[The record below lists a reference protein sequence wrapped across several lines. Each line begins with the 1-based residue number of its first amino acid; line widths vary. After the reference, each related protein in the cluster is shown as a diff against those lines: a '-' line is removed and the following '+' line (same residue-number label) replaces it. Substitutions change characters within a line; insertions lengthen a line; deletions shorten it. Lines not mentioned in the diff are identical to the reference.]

1 MDEYVGNC
9 SHHIVIFW
17 TLKLNILGFKETCF
31 KKSLW
36 LFHYAG
42 ASCNNCDIELLDCL
56 TPRYDV
62 ERFGIQLVGSIRHAD
77 ILLVSGS
84 INKKDKQR
92 LLEIY
97 HQAPKPIVVVAIGAC
112 GCTGGIF
119 AEGITFA
126 GPVDKIIPVDAY
138 IPGCPPKPEAILA
151 GIVKLI
157 NHK

>member
-1 MDEYVGNC
+1 MSVKE
-9 SHHIVIFW
+9 HI
-17 TLKLNILGFKETCF
+17 F

-36 LFHYAG
+36 LFHYGG
-42 ASCNNCDIELLDCL
+42 ASCNNCDIEILDCL

-62 ERFGIQLVGSIRHAD
+62 ERFGIKLVGSIRHAD
-77 ILLVSGS
+77 VLLVTGS
-84 INKKDKQR
+84 INKKDKER

-97 HQAPKPIVVVAIGAC
+97 KQASKPILVIAMGAC

-151 GIVKLI
+151 GIVKLV
-157 NHK
+157 NRRNNK

>member
-1 MDEYVGNC
+1 M
-9 SHHIVIFW
+9 S
-17 TLKLNILGFKETCF
+17 FKEHIF

-36 LFHYAG
+36 LFHYGG
-42 ASCNNCDIELLDCL
+42 ASCNNCDIEILDCL

-62 ERFGIQLVGSIRHAD
+62 ERFGIKLVGSIRHAD
-77 ILLVSGS
+77 VLLVTGS
-84 INKKDKQR
+84 INKKDKER

-97 HQAPKPIVVVAIGAC
+97 KQAPKPILVVAMGAC

-119 AEGITFA
+119 AEGNTFA

-151 GIVKLI
+151 GIIKLV
-157 NHK
+157 NRSNGK